1 MILGLDIGGA
11 NTKAASAD
19 SKYAKSV
26 YLPLWKNSPLEKVLK
41 RINAEQKPEAVAV
54 VITGRRA
61 DWHRQKGREWKASW
75 PWHAVPSPVRSI
87 SGAMMDLP
95 RNGAHKSD

>member
-54 VITGRRA
+54 VITGELA
-61 DWHRQKGREWKASW
+61 DCFSSK
-75 PWHAVPSPVRSI
+75 I
-87 SGAMMDLP
+87 SF
-95 RNGAHKSD
+95 